1 MNLTTLSELQNN
13 FNSALKNA
21 TSKKF
26 LIETE
31 LREIER
37 YLEYDPR
44 EKYAKRRGISKYIA
58 PPKTYEIFKL
68 RIPNYQRGIFN
79 IAFNSFMRNGEF
91 ETPRHENKTD
101 EQFKDDELVVK
112 QAYEFSKYYTWLIS
126 LKETPEKSIKKSSLT
141 HKQKLLALYY
151 FGLDTSKYDNSKTAK
166 ILSQILDLSED
177 NTRQYLSY
185 LTAGKNNVRTKS
197 NLEKVSQLFEEQEL
211 NDISTSIKKDIEKL

>member
-58 PPKTYEIFKL
+58 LPKTYEIFKL

-112 QAYEFSKYYTWLIS
+112 QAYEFS
-126 LKETPEKSIKKSSLT
+126 
-141 HKQKLLALYY
+141 
-151 FGLDTSKYDNSKTAK
+151 
-166 ILSQILDLSED
+166 
-177 NTRQYLSY
+177 
-185 LTAGKNNVRTKS
+185 
-197 NLEKVSQLFEEQEL
+197 
-211 NDISTSIKKDIEKL
+211 